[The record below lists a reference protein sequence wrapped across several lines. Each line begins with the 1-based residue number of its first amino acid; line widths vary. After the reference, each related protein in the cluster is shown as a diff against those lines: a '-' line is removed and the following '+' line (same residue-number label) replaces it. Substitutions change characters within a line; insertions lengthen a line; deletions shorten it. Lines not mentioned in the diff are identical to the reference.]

1 MQKYCGDI
9 KICIETKTTC
19 FEKNGYTIVECKN
32 CGHRFTAVKN
42 INHINEV
49 YSDDYFFEGKDG
61 YPNYLE
67 EQDILYKYGVKYAKI
82 VSKYSKPGYVLDSG
96 CAAGFILK
104 GFKDS
109 GWNCYGIEP
118 NKTMASYG
126 KKELGLDITVGS
138 LETYQAS
145 QKFDLVNMIQVIGH
159 FYDID
164 KALTNT
170 AHLLKPGGFVLI
182 ESWNMKSFMAK
193 LMGKN
198 WHEYS
203 PPSVIHWFSD
213 KTLEQ
218 LFNYYGFTLV
228 KKGLPSKR
236 INVKH
241 ALSLME
247 GKMPN
252 FLFKKK
258 LIQLLNNSF
267 GKLNIKY
274 PPVDVK
280 WYLFKKDNTDGNK

>member
-1 MQKYCGDI
+1 MHQYCGNI
-9 KICIETKTTC
+9 ISCQEKRITC
-19 FEKNGYTIVECKN
+19 FEKNGYPVLQCEK
-32 CGHRFTAVKN
+32 CGHRFVKIQDTN
-42 INHINEV
+42 NHLDKV
-49 YSDDYFFEGKDG
+49 YSDEYFFEGKDG

-82 VSKYSKPGYVLDSG
+82 VSKYVKPGNVLDTG

-118 NKTMASYG
+118 NETMAAYG
-126 KKELGLDITVGS
+126 KDKLDLNITVGS
-138 LETYQAS
+138 LETFTTN

-164 KALTNT
+164 KALVNT
-170 AHLLKPGGFVLI
+170 SALVKPGGFVLI
-182 ESWNMKSFMAK
+182 ESWNMKSMVAR

-218 LFNYYGFTLV
+218 LFKYYGFALV
-228 KKGLPSKR
+228 KKGFPSKR

-247 GKMPN
+247 DKTPN
-252 FLFKKK
+252 FIFKKK
-258 LIQLLNNSF
+258 LVKLLNNSV
-267 GKLNIKY
+267 GKLNVIY

-280 WYLFKKDNTDGNK
+280 WYLFKKDTP